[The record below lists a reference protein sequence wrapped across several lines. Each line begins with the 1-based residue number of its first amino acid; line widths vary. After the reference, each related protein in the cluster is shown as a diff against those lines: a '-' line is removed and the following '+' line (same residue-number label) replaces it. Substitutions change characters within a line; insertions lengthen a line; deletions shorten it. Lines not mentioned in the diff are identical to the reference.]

1 MLRRVIALILK
12 ELATLWQDGKTR
24 TGPLIPPLV
33 QVLIFAHAASFD
45 VSHAPLALWNEDR
58 GAQAAELARR
68 FAGSAAFE
76 VAAVADN
83 PAEAARLIDSRRV
96 VAVLHIP
103 QTFSADVLAGRMARA
118 QLLVD
123 ARRSNTALLI
133 SGYGQA
139 IAGRFAADL
148 NPTRASPVA
157 IDTRDWF
164 NPTLDPQWFIL
175 PGLVA
180 VLSLLM
186 SMLVAALSLA
196 RERELGTFE
205 QLLATP
211 LRPGEILSGKAI
223 PAMIVGVIEANIVV
237 AAAVLGFGVPF
248 AGSLLLLEGALVV
261 YMLAGAGVGLAI
273 SAVTNTQ
280 QQAMLGVFIFASPA
294 VILSGF
300 AAPVENMPQAVEWL
314 SRLDP
319 VRYMLV
325 IARGVFLQDMP
336 LDVALHSVWPMLAIG
351 LAAMGV
357 AWAAV
362 RRAVG

>member
-1 MLRRVIALILK
+1 MLRRVLALILK
-12 ELATLWQDGKTR
+12 ELATLWQDGRTR
-24 TGPLIPPLV
+24 TVLLIPPLV
-33 QVLIFAHAASFD
+33 QVLVFAHAASFD
-45 VSHAPLALWNEDR
+45 VSHAPLALWNDDR
-58 GAQAAELARR
+58 RAQAAELGRR
-68 FAGSAAFE
+68 FADSPAFRV
-76 VAAVADN
+76 VAVTDN
-83 PAEAARLIDSRRV
+83 PAEAATLIDSRKV
-96 VAVLHIP
+96 AAVLHIP

-133 SGYGQA
+133 SGYAQA
-139 IAGRFAADL
+139 IAGRYAADL
-148 NPTRASPVA
+148 HPTRAPPIA
-157 IDTRDWF
+157 LDTRDWF

-211 LRPGEILSGKAI
+211 LRPGEILFGKAI
-223 PAMIVGVIEANIVV
+223 PAMVVGVLEANIVV
-237 AAAVLGFGVPF
+237 LAAVAGFGIPF
-248 AGSLLLLEGALVV
+248 AGSVPLLEGALVV

-300 AAPVENMPQAVEWL
+300 AAPVENMPEAVEWL

-325 IARGVFLQDMP
+325 IARGIFLQAMP
-336 LDVALHSVWPMLAIG
+336 LDIALRSIWPMLAIG
-351 LAAMGV
+351 AAAMGV
-357 AWAAV
+357 AWVAV

>member
-1 MLRRVIALILK
+1 MLRRVFALILK
-12 ELATLWQDGKTR
+12 ELATLWQDSKTR
-24 TGPLIPPLV
+24 TVLLIPPLV

-58 GAQAAELARR
+58 GAQAADLSRR
-68 FAGSAAFE
+68 FADSPAFR
-76 VAAVADN
+76 VVAVADN
-83 PAEAARLIDSRRV
+83 PAEAAALIDSRRV
-96 VAVLHIP
+96 AAVLHIP
-103 QTFSADVLAGRMARA
+103 QNFSADVLAGRMARA

-123 ARRSNTALLI
+123 GRRSNTALLI
-133 SGYGQA
+133 SGYAQA
-139 IAGRFAADL
+139 IAGRFAADM
-148 NPTRASPVA
+148 NPARAPPVA
-157 IDTRDWF
+157 VETRDWF

-186 SMLVAALSLA
+186 SMLVASLSLA

-211 LRPGEILSGKAI
+211 LRPGEILCGKAI
-223 PAMIVGVIEANIVV
+223 PAMIVGVLEANIVV
-237 AAAVLGFGVPF
+237 VAAVAGFGVPF
-248 AGSLLLLEGALVV
+248 VGSLWLLQGALVL

-273 SAVTNTQ
+273 SAVTSTQ

-314 SRLDP
+314 SRIDP

-325 IARGVFLQDMP
+325 IARGVFLQAMP
-336 LDVALHSVWPMLAIG
+336 LDIALRSVWPMLVIG
-351 LAAMGV
+351 AVAMGV
-357 AWAAV
+357 AWVAV
-362 RRAVG
+362 RRAVA